1 MDSTA
6 GSNCGSGCDSDSAS
20 TTAKVCSDKDA
31 DTECS
36 LVFKSALVFAASA
49 VLPLIDTV
57 LSSALALS
65 AVLVSIEPLETVDT
79 ELCALG
85 TEDIVVS
92 GTFAKISSTGKGR
105 NANRRKIHISSACIG
120 VLASFTPSRA
130 WTTIS

>member
-1 MDSTA
+1 MFS
-6 GSNCGSGCDSDSAS
+6 S
-20 TTAKVCSDKDA
+20 
-31 DTECS
+31 
-36 LVFKSALVFAASA
+36 VFKNVLVSDASI
-49 VLPLIDTV
+49 VPE
-57 LSSALALS
+57 SSE
-65 AVLVSIEPLETVDT
+65 AVLVSIEPVETDDT
-79 ELCALG
+79 ELDALG

>member
-6 GSNCGSGCDSDSAS
+6 GSNCGSGCDSNSAS
-20 TTAKVCSDKDA
+20 TTAKVCSNEGA
-31 DTECS
+31 IFS
-36 LVFKSALVFAASA
+36 SVFKSAVVFAASA
-49 VLPLIDTV
+49 VLALIDTV

-65 AVLVSIEPLETVDT
+65 AVLVSIEPVETDDT
-79 ELCALG
+79 G
-85 TEDIVVS
+85 SDGIVVP
-92 GTFAKISSTGKGR
+92 GTFTKISSTGKGR

>member
-6 GSNCGSGCDSDSAS
+6 GSNCGSGCDSNSAS
-20 TTAKVCSDKDA
+20 TTVEVCSNEGA
-31 DTECS
+31 IFS
-36 LVFKSALVFAASA
+36 SVFKNVLVSDASI
-49 VLPLIDTV
+49 VPE
-57 LSSALALS
+57 SSE
-65 AVLVSIEPLETVDT
+65 AVLVSIEPVETDDT
-79 ELCALG
+79 ELDALG
-85 TEDIVVS
+85 SEDMVVS